1 MYLKVRVE
9 SKKSQIP
16 SGRLEISTARVTPS
30 SCVAPGTTRLVSSG
44 NLKKIGSVAP
54 SLFDCKNESRPS
66 APSMCPA
73 ILVSECLAIIT
84 LASTS
89 LIRAAMVEPLVVVV
103 ACTLVVALAVAT
115 GAAVL
120 IVSTKQASK
129 EPV

>member
-30 SCVAPGTTRLVSSG
+30 SSVAPGAPRLVSSG
-44 NLKKIGSVAP
+44 NLENSDLWRLF
-54 SLFDCKNESRPS
+54 LFDYKNESRPS
-66 APSMCPA
+66 APSVCPA
-73 ILVSECLAIIT
+73 ILVGECLAIIT

-120 IVSTKQASK
+120 IVSTKQVSK